1 MVRTEADSRGGR
13 IQRKPIMM
21 STISYQ
27 IDLGIFSQDELFRL
41 QLALESK
48 ISDDIAYIRIM
59 QDEIETYHNQ
69 YDLRFLV
76 EGKEILKKDVD
87 LRDKVSELRDRSR

>member
-1 MVRTEADSRGGR
+1 MNSAVSN
-13 IQRKPIMM
+13 
-21 STISYQ
+21 Q
-27 IDLGIFSQDELFRL
+27 INAEVFSQYEFFRL